1 MFCFFSLP
9 VCDPTQSCAF
19 PMNVIALLPYMLLHY
34 EDANEVCIRSA
45 ENIDQVASELG
56 AKLENLGTVMTLYS
70 RKTFSKDSFQW
81 TKCVV
86 KYLYDTYAHMGLH
99 MLAFLVEVLEKGWPM
114 VQLQVLSVIHCLL
127 HYIDLTTP
135 QAVPISAELLRVI
148 AKHLESPHW
157 KEALKILKFIVA
169 KSSSLQIVPQGPP
182 PDISL
187 FKNFHGSY
195 SDSEISCKKELAGR
209 TMDFTYDI
217 SQTPLI
223 GRRILLKTD
232 NTDSSTQKSTNQSSS
247 QHLGSAG
254 TPNSPRR
261 SASLSPADTAP
272 LSGWKRPWMSQG
284 RVRECLVNLLST
296 CGQRVGLPK
305 SPSVSI
311 LFFII

>member
-1 MFCFFSLP
+1 M
-9 VCDPTQSCAF
+9 Q
-19 PMNVIALLPYMLLHY
+19 
-34 EDANEVCIRSA
+34 
-45 ENIDQVASELG
+45 G
-56 AKLENLGTVMTLYS
+56 
-70 RKTFSKDSFQW
+70 
-81 TKCVV
+81 
-86 KYLYDTYAHMGLH
+86 
-99 MLAFLVEVLEKGWPM
+99 
-114 VQLQVLSVIHCLL
+114 
-127 HYIDLTTP
+127 
-135 QAVPISAELLRVI
+135 
-148 AKHLESPHW
+148 PHW

-182 PDISL
+182 DISL

-195 SDSEISCKKELAGR
+195 SDSELSCKKELAGR
-209 TMDFTYDI
+209 TMDFTFDV

-232 NTDSSTQKSTNQSSS
+232 NDSFSQQKSQTQTSSTY
-247 QHLGSAG
+247 LGGSAG

-305 SPSVSI
+305 SPSVSFYCFSQI
-311 LFFII
+311 QLNVYCL